1 MKGRV
6 LSTTNLFAAGLILV
20 VGMQQS
26 RAVEIKSTFDADL
39 ESWTVLGGNASF
51 IAAGGN
57 PGGGIRA
64 TDNAGAPFMQLNAPA
79 AFLGDLS
86 AYNGGSL
93 SFDVR
98 EESGSGT
105 LWNPGNFDFD
115 GDFGVITITGNGDT
129 VTLDPDGLGTFSNPV
144 FTTIS
149 GDLSAANFGRTELQ
163 WSGILADVTA
173 MTIRL
178 ENRSGTGEVLDTD
191 NITLSQV
198 PEPGEYALIAGGLL
212 IAFAAYRR
220 RQSRDSAV
228 ETISAA

>member
-1 MKGRV
+1 MKGRI
-6 LSTTNLFAAGLILV
+6 LSKAYPLIAGTLLV
-20 VGMQQS
+20 VGAQQS
-26 RAVEIKSTFDADL
+26 RAIEIKSTFDADL

-57 PGGGIRA
+57 PGGAIRA
-64 TDNAGAPFMQLNAPA
+64 TDNAGSPFMQLNAPA

-86 AYNGGSL
+86 AFNGGTL

-115 GDFGVITITGNGDT
+115 GDFGVITISGNGDT
-129 VTLDPDGLGTFSNPV
+129 VTLDPDGLGTFSNPA

-149 GDLSAANFGRTELQ
+149 GGLTAANFGRTEGQ
-163 WSGILADVTA
+163 WSAILADVTA

-191 NITLSQV
+191 NIILAHA

-212 IAFAAYRR
+212 LAFAAYRR
-220 RQSRDSAV
+220 RQSRDSVV
-228 ETISAA
+228 ETTPAA